1 MNTRKSGKTALITG
15 ASAGIGHD
23 LAKVFARHGHDVIL
37 VARRKQKLLALSR
50 TLGKQYGIQ
59 AVPIAMDLAAYG
71 AAEALHEAVIGEGMS
86 VGLLVNNAGVAFSG
100 RYRNMK
106 PQQISTLLQ
115 LNIVNLAE
123 MTRLFLPAMVSAGH
137 GRIMNLASI
146 AAFQPL
152 PLMTLYAASKAF
164 VLSFSEGL
172 GAELAGTGVT
182 VTALCPGFTDTEM
195 LEKGEQ
201 KTGRN
206 EVFRALM
213 VMPPERVAEEG
224 YAAMMRGDPVHVTG
238 VGNKGLTTL
247 TQLAPRWAIRGLGA
261 LAARERG

>member
-1 MNTRKSGKTALITG
+1 MSPNHTALITG
-15 ASAGIGHD
+15 ASAGIGHE
-23 LAKVFARHGHDVIL
+23 LAKVFAANGHNLIL
-37 VARRKQKLLALSR
+37 VARRKQKLVSLARNLSSKHAIEA
-50 TLGKQYGIQ
+50 T
-59 AVPIAMDLAAYG
+59 PIAMDLAADG
-71 AAEALHEAVIGEGMS
+71 AAEALFAEVAERELNVES
-86 VGLLVNNAGVAFSG
+86 LVNNAGVAFSG
-100 RYRNMK
+100 RYRKMK
-106 PQQISTLLQ
+106 PAQISTLLH

-123 MTRLFLPAMVSAGH
+123 MTRLFLPPMVAAGD

-146 AAFQPL
+146 AAFQPM
-152 PLMTLYAASKAF
+152 PLMSLYAASKAF

-172 GAELAGTGVT
+172 SAELAGTGVT

-206 EVFRALM
+206 EAFRALM
-213 VMPPERVAEEG
+213 VMPPENVAAQG

-238 VGNKGLTTL
+238 LTNKGFTTL